1 MGDDSADQVAAPHRA
16 AARFGLPA
24 AAAAAVG
31 VAVWIAGVD
40 QERTWSGYHLPRW
53 CAPVFALA
61 TAGAVV
67 AIATLT
73 RTRRAG
79 HLRLA
84 ALGVVVVAL
93 GSGIGRARVEV
104 HLGAGGGD
112 LVARLDARWVVVAL
126 GLVLAVGSAVHAR
139 RAHLGG
145 TATILSS
152 SYLAAV
158 ALGYAVVTVA
168 MRDVVTGTWIS
179 GRPLRSR
186 VHRAARE
193 GAETKDPW
201 AGALWRAAAA
211 DEAEAVLA
219 FSDLAE
225 RLTRVGAPTVLI
237 HRCRQAAREE
247 RRHAA
252 TCTWLASHFG
262 SPSAPNETLDQTTG
276 PTSRPASP
284 ARRSRSRRMEVI
296 RLATESFIDGVAGEG
311 FAAGRLEAGAAT
323 VAGGQ
328 GPRLGS
334 MAREERSH
342 AALGGDIVR
351 WALQEHPGLV
361 SGALRGASRRLPA
374 CVDLPA
380 AYQGRPSGG
389 PSPGRLHRRPDSARQ
404 VWTRERAGAHRWLA
418 ETLRSELAR
427 SGSSPGGPRGF

>member
-104 HLGAGGGD
+104 YLGAGGGD

-158 ALGYAVVTVA
+158 AVGYAVVTVA
-168 MRDVVTGTWIS
+168 MRDVVVGTWIS

-186 VHRAARE
+186 ISRSPRE
-193 GAETKDPW
+193 TPEPTGADPSH
-201 AGALWRAAAA
+201 LWRAAAA

-252 TCTWLASHFG
+252 TCTWLAGHLG
-262 SPSAPNETLDQTTG
+262 SPGAPNTHVQHD
-276 PTSRPASP
+276 RPAPTASP
-284 ARRSRSRRMEVI
+284 TRRRRWRRMEVV
-296 RLATESFIDGVAGEG
+296 RLATESFVDGVVGEG

-323 VAGGQ
+323 VTGGRS
-328 GPRLGS
+328 PRLRS
-334 MAREERSH
+334 MAREERAH

-351 WALQEHPGLV
+351 WALSQHPGLV
-361 SGALRGASRRLPA
+361 SGALRGANRRLPA

-380 AYQGRPSGG
+380 A
-389 PSPGRLHRRPDSARQ
+389 HRGVAPEDLRRVGMTDGPDSDR

>member
-193 GAETKDPW
+193 GVDTKDPC

-225 RLTRVGAPTVLI
+225 RLTRVGAPTALI
-237 HRCRQAAREE
+237 GRCQEAAREE

-262 SPSAPNETLDQTTG
+262 SPSAPNETLDHDG
-276 PTSRPASP
+276 PTSRPAP
-284 ARRSRSRRMEVI
+284 ARRSRSRRTEVI

-361 SGALRGASRRLPA
+361 SGALRGASRRLPTH
-374 CVDLPA
+374 VDLPA
-380 AYQGRPSGG
+380 AYQGLP
-389 PSPGRLHRRPDSARQ
+389 PEDLHRVGFTDAPTAAQ
-404 VWTRERAGAHRWLA
+404 VWTRERAAAHRWLA
-418 ETLRSELAR
+418 EALRSESTR
-427 SGSSPGGPRGF
+427 STLSPG